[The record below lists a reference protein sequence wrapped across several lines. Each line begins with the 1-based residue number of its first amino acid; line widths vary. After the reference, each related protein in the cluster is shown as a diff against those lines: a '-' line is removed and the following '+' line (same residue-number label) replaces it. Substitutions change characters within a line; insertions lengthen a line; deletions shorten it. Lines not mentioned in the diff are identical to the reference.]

1 LNMLELTGKI
11 RRMPGREN
19 DCVKI
24 ETLDLHGLNA
34 AEAREKTNKNLRW
47 AIDHGVDVL
56 VINHGKGHHSSGFAV
71 LKSEIRKM
79 LKEDPSI
86 RENGYLIVFGESDQP
101 VALSYNEGN
110 TLVVARGMESQ
121 FIGGRAQQE
130 RNQRIFSEDSRQE
143 RKSHKRRRGRR

>member
-1 LNMLELTGKI
+1 MLELTGKI
-11 RRMPGREN
+11 SRMFGREN

-130 RNQRIFSEDSRQE
+130 RNQRIFSDDSRQE
-143 RKSHKRRRGRR
+143 RKSHKRRRGGR

>member
-1 LNMLELTGKI
+1 MLELTGKI
-11 RRMPGREN
+11 SRMLGREN

-101 VALSYNEGN
+101 VALSYNEAN

-143 RKSHKRRRGRR
+143 RKSHKRRRGGR

>member
-1 LNMLELTGKI
+1 MLELTGKI
-11 RRMPGREN
+11 SRMLGREN

-101 VALSYNEGN
+101 VALSYNEAN

-130 RNQRIFSEDSRQE
+130 RNQRIFSDDSRQE
-143 RKSHKRRRGRR
+143 RKSHKRRRGGR

>member
-1 LNMLELTGKI
+1 M
-11 RRMPGREN
+11 
-19 DCVKI
+19 KI

-34 AEAREKTNKNLRW
+34 FEAREKTNKNICW

-86 RENGYLIVFGESDQP
+86 WAKGYLIVFGESDQP
-101 VALSYNEGN
+101 VALTYNEGN

-121 FIGGRAQQE
+121 YIGGKAQQQ
-130 RNQRIFSEDSRQE
+130 RNQRIFSEDSRHE
-143 RKSHKRRRGRR
+143 RKSHKRRRSGR

>member
-1 LNMLELTGKI
+1 MLELTGKL
-11 RRMPGREN
+11 RRIPGREN

-34 AEAREKTNKNLRW
+34 AEAREKTHKNIRW

-56 VINHGKGHHSSGFAV
+56 VINHGKGRHSSGFAV

-101 VALSYNEGN
+101 VALTYNEGN
-110 TLVVARGMESQ
+110 TLVVARGMETQ
-121 FIGGRAQQE
+121 FIGGRTQQE
-130 RNQRIFSEDSRQE
+130 RNQRIFSDDSRHE
-143 RKSHKRRRGRR
+143 RKSHKRSRGGR

>member
-1 LNMLELTGKI
+1 MLELTGKL
-11 RRMPGREN
+11 RRFPGREN

-34 AEAREKTNKNLRW
+34 AEAREKTYKNIRW

-56 VINHGKGHHSSGFAV
+56 VINHGKGRHSSGFAV

-101 VALSYNEGN
+101 VALTYNEGN
-110 TLVVARGMESQ
+110 TLVVARGMETQ
-121 FIGGRAQQE
+121 FVGGKAQQD

-143 RKSHKRRRGRR
+143 RKSGKRRRGGR

>member
-1 LNMLELTGKI
+1 MLELTGKLG
-11 RRMPGREN
+11 RMAGREN

-34 AEAREKTNKNLRW
+34 AEAREKTNKNIRW

-143 RKSHKRRRGRR
+143 RKSHKRRRGRG

>member
-1 LNMLELTGKI
+1 MLELTGKI

>member
-1 LNMLELTGKI
+1 MLELTGRLGRI
-11 RRMPGREN
+11 PGREN

-34 AEAREKTNKNLRW
+34 AEAREKTSKNLRW

-79 LKEDPSI
+79 LKDDPSI

-101 VALSYNEGN
+101 VALTYNEGN
-110 TLVVARGMESQ
+110 TLIVARGMESQ
-121 FIGGRAQQE
+121 LTGGKAQQE
-130 RNQRIFSEDSRQE
+130 RNQRIFSEDSRRE
-143 RKSHKRRRGRR
+143 RKSGKRRRGER